1 MKVLRFGMVLEVN
14 GYSKL
19 NEFSL
24 LLCIS
29 VADFFNRNLF
39 ESPTNNMPN
48 KIILKISYLPK
59 FILKLH
65 LDDNLQVTLVYY
77 LYFKRDI
84 NCC

>member
-1 MKVLRFGMVLEVN
+1 MVLEVN

-29 VADFFNRNLF
+29 VADFF
-39 ESPTNNMPN
+39 